1 MSATDNIQIHGFKP
15 ESGISATRG
24 LSGMNDMNLAASST
38 FIGRV
43 LLVSDDA
50 IAVKQ
55 LSESMQRFALSV
67 EHCTEVSS
75 ALERLKRS
83 KFEAVIVDFQI
94 GSQAGTVLQETRQS
108 ASNEHAV
115 LFSVSDNQ
123 AETTDAFKAG
133 STFVLRRPLSAASID
148 LSLKAA
154 YGLIVRERRRYFRC
168 PMETPVVILRTS
180 MPTVHGHTV
189 NVSEGG
195 MSITTSASLGPGD
208 DVQLQFTLAGDEFRF
223 ALESTVCWAREQRFG
238 LQFRS
243 SHQTSKLQE
252 WLSRRLEEEIPQSV
266 RDKFSNVS

>member
-1 MSATDNIQIHGFKP
+1 
-15 ESGISATRG
+15 
-24 LSGMNDMNLAASST
+24 MNDMNLPASSA
-38 FIGRV
+38 FVGRV
-43 LLVSDDA
+43 LLVSDDV
-50 IAVKQ
+50 ITIQQ

-94 GSQAGTVLQETRQS
+94 GSRAGAVLEETRHS

-115 LFSVSDNQ
+115 LFTVSDNQ
-123 AETTDAFKAG
+123 TETTDAFKAG

-180 MPTVHGHTV
+180 LPSVHGHTV

-195 MSITTSASLGPGD
+195 MSITASASLGPGD

-266 RDKFSNVS
+266 RDKFANVS

>member
-1 MSATDNIQIHGFKP
+1 
-15 ESGISATRG
+15 
-24 LSGMNDMNLAASST
+24 MNEMNLAASSA
-38 FIGRV
+38 FVGRV

-50 IAVKQ
+50 IAIEQ

-83 KFEAVIVDFQI
+83 KFEAVIVDFRL
-94 GSQAGTVLQETRQS
+94 GGQAGAVLQETRQS

-115 LFSVSDNQ
+115 LFTVSDNQ
-123 AETTDAFKAG
+123 AETTDAFKSG

-154 YGLIVRERRRYFRC
+154 YGLIIRERRRYFRC
-168 PMETPVVILRTS
+168 PMEAPVAILRTS
-180 MPTVHGHTV
+180 MPIVHGHTV

-195 MSITTSASLGPGD
+195 MSITTAASLAPGD
-208 DVQLQFTLAGDEFRF
+208 HVQLQFTLAGDEFQF
-223 ALESTVCWAREQRFG
+223 ALESTVCWAREQRLG

-266 RDKFSNVS
+266 RDKFSNVP